1 MELRPFSPLAYIKS
15 DADLREYVAA
25 QIDAA
30 LAARDA
36 ELADARQRIGNL
48 EGMLGQALPYVT
60 KCADM
65 DLADAV
71 ACMMLIEHELR
82 LTRTERTSHD

>member
-1 MELRPFSPLAYIKS
+1 MERDVAGWDVAGMIEAKDAEIEELRSWK
-15 DADLREYVAA
+15 AA
-25 QIDAA
+25 EEAHHH
-30 LAARDA
+30 L
-36 ELADARQRIGNL
+36 LRQRIGNL

-82 LTRTERTSHD
+82 GGGA